1 MVEETPSWLHRLTPL
16 GLFRIGA
23 GLALVLSLLLP
34 ASGLYGVDIC
44 LFHRLTG
51 RPCPGCGMTRAFCAI
66 GHGHF
71 SQAWGLH
78 PFAVPFYCVALLLVA
93 GPILPRA
100 LGRPSAQRCLG
111 YLGTG
116 LLLGMAGFGL
126 WRMVGGYP
134 WP

>member
-16 GLFRIGA
+16 GLLRMAA

-34 ASGLYGVDIC
+34 PRGLYGVDIC
-44 LFHRLTG
+44 LFHHLTG

-71 SQAWGLH
+71 SQAWALH
-78 PFAVPFYCVALLLVA
+78 PFAILFYGIALLLLIE
-93 GPILPRA
+93 PLLPRA
-100 LGRPSAQRCLG
+100 LGQPRAQRILAS
-111 YLGTG
+111 LGTG
-116 LLLGMAGFGL
+116 ALLAMAGFGL
-126 WRMVGGYP
+126 WRMAGGYP